1 MKNKTSVVLLIL
13 LFLLIVAIVF
23 VVLSSLDKKL
33 NPPDAPAEPEEAE
46 FGELLEPSPAPT
58 ETAVEPTVVTP
69 APETPEPTVAV
80 PVPTMAPFPVVETPA
95 PSTVPMPV
103 PTEKPGDPL
112 GSGSFKSRTNT
123 GLDVRAEWSAETYGT
138 ETAKIRVTVYVDSWS
153 LILNAAEKTVNISL
167 SGQYVSLDAP
177 AVVHRENKALSTE
190 IGSATFVVPLAEGES
205 ITQNLQVEW
214 HYNGTYG
221 GMSIPSIECGGEIAL
236 SR

>member
-1 MKNKTSVVLLIL
+1 MKNKTSVVLLVF

-33 NPPDAPAEPEEAE
+33 NPPDEPAEPAEAE
-46 FGELLEPSPAPT
+46 YTDLVEPSPEPT
-58 ETAVEPTVVTP
+58 EVAVETVVTP
-69 APETPEPTVAV
+69 APTPEPTPV
-80 PVPTMAPFPVVETPA
+80 VPTMAPFPVVETPV

-123 GLDVRAEWSAETYGT
+123 GLDVRAEWSAETYGDT
-138 ETAKIRVTVYVDSWS
+138 MAKVRVTVYVDSWS
-153 LILNAAEKTVNISL
+153 LVLNAAEKTVNISL

-177 AVVHRENKALSTE
+177 AVVHRENTALSTE
-190 IGSATFVVPLAEGES
+190 IGTATFTVPLAAGES
-205 ITQNLQVEW
+205 TTQNLQVEW

-221 GMSIPSIECGGEIAL
+221 GMSIPSIECGGEIPL